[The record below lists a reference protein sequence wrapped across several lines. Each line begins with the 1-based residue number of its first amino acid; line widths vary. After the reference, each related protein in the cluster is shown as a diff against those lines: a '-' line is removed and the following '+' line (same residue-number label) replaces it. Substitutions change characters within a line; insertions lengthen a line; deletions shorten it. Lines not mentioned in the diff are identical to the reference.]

1 MEGSGEMRW
10 AFRST
15 FSQIIWL
22 QVLAIAATS
31 LIMPVAIFLFLSRT
45 VATYQLDMLRRHEQ
59 ALLHGLSLA
68 APGAN
73 PALPAGLRALYGPG
87 NGAFAFAVLDGA
99 GAPLITSQ
107 RDNSALAPAPGR
119 QDRPQ
124 VFKRTIGAEVYSGAS
139 FPESLAG
146 RPIWIQVGQNLED
159 PDVVLDDVLAHFLP
173 EVGWLSVSL
182 LLLLLIADVVIVRRA
197 LAPVRRASQLAGAIT
212 PSRIDVRLPLEGMP
226 QEIAPM
232 VRAVNEA
239 LERLERG
246 FRAQRDLTADVAHE
260 LRTPLTVMR
269 MRIEAMAD
277 PPLKAALHPDI
288 DMMSRIVSQLLA
300 IAELES
306 VVVDPDDR
314 ADLRAVCLE
323 AAEHLA
329 PLAIMEGKRIE
340 LDAPGAVWVRGQHDF
355 LFQAVRN
362 LVENA
367 IAHTPAGT
375 AVGIEVRPEGR
386 VRVLDRG
393 PGVPPELR
401 EQLFK
406 RFWRR
411 RRAASAAGAGAGLG
425 LSIVSRIAESHAGT
439 VVVEARPGGGAVF
452 VLSLP
457 APAAPLP

>member
-1 MEGSGEMRW
+1 MRW

-45 VATYQLDMLRRHEQ
+45 VASYQMDMLHRHEQ
-59 ALLHGLSLA
+59 ALLQGLSLA
-68 APGAN
+68 APGAA
-73 PALPAGLRALYGPG
+73 PTLPPGLRALYGPR
-87 NGAFAFAVLDGA
+87 NAAFAFAVLDGA
-99 GAPLITSQ
+99 GRLLTASAGGHG
-107 RDNSALAPAPGR
+107 ALAPVPAR
-119 QDRPQ
+119 QDRPRT
-124 VFKRTIGAEVYSGAS
+124 FKRSIGAEVYSGAS
-139 FPESLAG
+139 FPEQLAG
-146 RPIWIQVGQNLED
+146 KPIWIQVGQNLED

-182 LLLLLIADVVIVRRA
+182 LLLLLIADVLIVRRA

-212 PSRIDVRLPLEGMP
+212 PSRIDVRLPLDGMP

-260 LRTPLTVMR
+260 LRTPLTVLR
-269 MRIEAMAD
+269 MRIDAMAD

-300 IAELES
+300 IAELEN
-306 VVVDPDDR
+306 VVIDPADR

-323 AAEHLA
+323 VAEHLA
-329 PLAIMEGKRIE
+329 PLAVLEGRRIE
-340 LDAPGAVWVRGQHDF
+340 LDAPGTVWVRGQHDF

-367 IAHTPAGT
+367 IAHAPAGT
-375 AVGIEVRPEGR
+375 AVGIEVRPGAR

-393 PGVPPELR
+393 PGVAPELR
-401 EQLFK
+401 ELLFQ

-411 RRAASAAGAGAGLG
+411 RRTASAVGAGAGLG
-425 LSIVSRIAESHAGT
+425 LSIVSRIAESHAGA
-439 VVVEARPGGGAVF
+439 VAVEARPGGGAVF

-457 APAAPLP
+457 SAGAPLP

>member
-1 MEGSGEMRW
+1 MRW

-31 LIMPVAIFLFLSRT
+31 LIMPLAIFLFLSRT
-45 VATYQLDMLRRHEQ
+45 VASYQLGMLRRHEQ
-59 ALLHGLSLA
+59 ALLQGLSLP
-68 APGAN
+68 APGGD
-73 PALPAGLRALYGPG
+73 PTLPASLRARYGPG
-87 NGAFAFAVLDGA
+87 TGGFAFAVLDGA
-99 GAPLITSQ
+99 GASLITSQ
-107 RDNSALAPAPGR
+107 PNGGALAPAPGR
-119 QDRPQ
+119 RDRP
-124 VFKRTIGAEVYSGAS
+124 RTFSRAIGAEVYSGAS
-139 FPESLAG
+139 FPERLAG

-159 PDVVLDDVLAHFLP
+159 PDVVLDDVLARFLP

-182 LLLLLIADVVIVRRA
+182 LLLLLVADVVIVRRA

-260 LRTPLTVMR
+260 LRTPLTVLR

-288 DMMSRIVSQLLA
+288 DVMSRIVSQLLA
-300 IAELES
+300 IAELEN
-306 VVVDPDDR
+306 VVVDPADR

-323 AAEHLA
+323 VAEHLA
-329 PLAIMEGKRIE
+329 PLAIMEGKQIE
-340 LDAPGAVWVRGQHDF
+340 LDAPRPVWARGQHDF

-367 IAHTPAGT
+367 IAHAPAGT
-375 AVGIEVRPEGR
+375 AVGIEVRAEGE

-393 PGVPPELR
+393 PGVAPDLR
-401 EQLFK
+401 ELLFK

-411 RRAASAAGAGAGLG
+411 RRAVSAAGAGAGLG
-425 LSIVSRIAESHAGT
+425 LSIVSRIAESHAGS
-439 VVVEARPGGGAVF
+439 VSIENRPGGGAVF
-452 VLSLP
+452 VLKLP
-457 APAAPLP
+457 VADPALP